1 MVRNIFSMWVSS
13 PRNSSNESFPS
24 WFLSRILK
32 NPSTSLLNS
41 CKYFNIFY
49 FKLRDLV
56 LWESEIC
63 NTFELRIK
71 LLTIIYS
78 YIVVGT
84 PALLRTLN
92 HSSLVMKPLLSLSAA
107 RKYFLNWKYFI
118 EKQYKIDCL
127 VLFNLPQAFSW
138 VLLSAPPLLSSPVCT
153 LFVLRC
159 VLA

>member
-1 MVRNIFSMWVSS
+1 MRVFHPGSCQESWRTLQLLSWTVANILIFSILSS
-13 PRNSSNESFPS
+13 EIWCSENPRY
-24 WFLSRILK
+24 L
-32 NPSTSLLNS
+32 
-41 CKYFNIFY
+41 
-49 FKLRDLV
+49 
-56 LWESEIC
+56 EIC
-63 NTFELRIK
+63 NTFELRIE
-71 LLTIIYS
+71 LLTNIYS

-118 EKQYKIDCL
+118 EKQYKIDGL
-127 VLFNLPQAFSW
+127 VPFNLPQVFSW